1 MGPSFLYRF
10 VIYVLPAFPFHLVF
24 VSSCNID
31 FTTFVKTYSM
41 PSFDIV
47 SKVDAQALDNAVNVV
62 HKEVTNRFDFKDS
75 PVVID
80 LDKKGFQIK
89 D

>member
-1 MGPSFLYRF
+1 
-10 VIYVLPAFPFHLVF
+10 
-24 VSSCNID
+24 
-31 FTTFVKTYSM
+31 M

-80 LDKKGFQIK
+80 LNKKDFKLNDLTKSEVATVVVHILISLAFWIIYK
-89 D
+89 FDL